1 MQHILIVEDD
11 RTIAESIT
19 FILEQDSFSCQ
30 WFDNGNDA
38 LDYVENN
45 AVDLM
50 LLDVGLP
57 DMSGFDV
64 LRKLRIKSDLPVVII
79 SARDDESD
87 QVLALEGLGA
97 NGYITKPFSPRI
109 VVAHVRSQLRRN
121 RADKNSRSKFSIN
134 QAMQKISFH
143 NQELTLTPTE
153 FKILSHLIEHPNQ
166 VHTREYL
173 MKNIWG
179 DKLHPSDE
187 STINTHIKSI
197 RKRLKEIDE
206 LCDPQKLILTNRGIG
221 YSLIE

>member
-30 WFDNGNDA
+30 WFDNGRDA
-38 LDYVENN
+38 LDYVDNN

-64 LRKLRIKSDLPVVII
+64 LRKVRIKSDLPVVII

-97 NGYITKPFSPRI
+97 NGYIPKPFSPRL
-109 VVAHVRSQLRRN
+109 VVAHVRSQLRRD
-121 RADKNSRSKFSIN
+121 RTDINSESKFRIN
-134 QAMQKISFH
+134 QAMQMILFH
-143 NQELTLTPTE
+143 DQELTLTQTE
-153 FKILSHLIEHPNQ
+153 FKILSHLIKHPNQ
-166 VHTREYL
+166 VNTREYL
-173 MKNIWG
+173 MKNIWDRPQG
-179 DKLHPSDE
+179 SAE
-187 STINTHIKSI
+187 STVNTHIKSI
-197 RKRLKEIDE
+197 RKCLKKIDKMS
-206 LCDPQKLILTNRGIG
+206 DPIKTHRSIG

>member
-11 RTIAESIT
+11 KTIAESIA

-30 WFDNGNDA
+30 WFDNGRDA

-57 DMSGFDV
+57 DISGFDV
-64 LRKLRIKSDLPVVII
+64 LRKVRVKSDLPVVII

-97 NGYITKPFSPRI
+97 NGYITKPFSPRL
-109 VVAHVRSQLRRN
+109 VVAHVRSQLRRD
-121 RADKNSRSKFSIN
+121 RTGKNPKSKFSIN
-134 QAMQKISFH
+134 QAMQKILFH
-143 NQELTLTPTE
+143 NQELTLTQTE
-153 FKILSHLIEHPNQ
+153 FKILSHLIKHPNQ
-166 VHTREYL
+166 VHSRDYL
-173 MKNIWG
+173 MNNIWDRPHG
-179 DKLHPSDE
+179 SDE
-187 STINTHIKSI
+187 KTINTHIKSI
-197 RKRLKEIDE
+197 RKRLHEIDE
-206 LCDPQKLILTNRGIG
+206 INDPIETHRGIG

>member
-30 WFDNGNDA
+30 WFDNGTDA

-64 LRKLRIKSDLPVVII
+64 LRKVRIKSDLPVVII
-79 SARDDESD
+79 TARDDESD

-97 NGYITKPFSPRI
+97 NGYITKPFSPRL
-109 VVAHVRSQLRRN
+109 VVAHVRSQLRRDRTDTN
-121 RADKNSRSKFSIN
+121 PESKFSIN
-134 QAMQKISFH
+134 QDMQKILFH
-143 NQELTLTPTE
+143 DQELTLTPAE
-153 FKILSHLIEHPNQ
+153 FKILSHLIKHPNQ

-173 MKNIWG
+173 MNIIWDRPHG
-179 DKLHPSDE
+179 SDE
-187 STINTHIKSI
+187 KTINTHIKSI
-197 RKRLKEIDE
+197 RKRLHEIDE
-206 LCDPQKLILTNRGIG
+206 MNDYIETHRGIG

>member
-11 RTIAESIT
+11 RTIAESIA

-30 WFDNGNDA
+30 WFDNGTDA

-64 LRKLRIKSDLPVVII
+64 LRKLRTKSDLPVVII

-97 NGYITKPFSPRI
+97 NGYITKPFSPRL
-109 VVAHVRSQLRRN
+109 VVAHVRAQLRRERTDN
-121 RADKNSRSKFSIN
+121 NPESKFSIN
-134 QAMQKISFH
+134 QAMQRVMFH
-143 NQELTLTPTE
+143 NQELTLTPAE
-153 FKILSHLIEHPNQ
+153 FKILSHLIKHPNQ

-173 MKNIWG
+173 MSIIWDRPHG
-179 DKLHPSDE
+179 SDIK
-187 STINTHIKSI
+187 TINTHIKSI
-197 RKRLKEIDE
+197 RKRLHEIDE
-206 LCDPQKLILTNRGIG
+206 INDYIETHRGIG

>member
-11 RTIAESIT
+11 RTIAESII

-30 WFDNGNDA
+30 WFDNGLDA

-64 LRKLRIKSDLPVVII
+64 LRKVRIKSDIPVVII

-97 NGYITKPFSPRI
+97 NGYITKPFSPRL
-109 VVAHVRSQLRRN
+109 VVAHVRSQLRRD
-121 RADKNSRSKFSIN
+121 RTGKNPKSKFSIN
-134 QAMQKISFH
+134 QAMQKILFH
-143 NQELTLTPTE
+143 NQELTLTQTE
-153 FKILSHLIEHPNQ
+153 FKILSHLIKHPNQ

-173 MKNIWG
+173 MSIIWDRPHG
-179 DKLHPSDE
+179 SDE
-187 STINTHIKSI
+187 RTINTHIKSI
-197 RKRLKEIDE
+197 RKRLHEIDE
-206 LCDPQKLILTNRGIG
+206 MSDPIETHRGIG

>member
-1 MQHILIVEDD
+1 MRHILILEDD

-30 WFDNGNDA
+30 WFDNGYDA
-38 LDYVENN
+38 LEYVENN

-64 LRKLRIKSDLPVVII
+64 LRKIRIKSDIPVVII
-79 SARDDESD
+79 TARDDESD

-97 NGYITKPFSPRI
+97 NGYITKPFSPRL

-121 RADKNSRSKFSIN
+121 RTDIKPGSKFSIN
-134 QAMQKISFH
+134 QDMQKILFH
-143 NQELTLTPTE
+143 DQELTLTQTE
-153 FKILSHLIEHPNQ
+153 FKILSHLIEHPNR

-173 MKNIWG
+173 MKNIW
-179 DKLHPSDE
+179 DNPVSDE
-187 STINTHIKSI
+187 KTINTHIKSI

-206 LCDPQKLILTNRGIG
+206 SCDPQKIILTNRGIG

>member
-11 RTIAESIT
+11 RTIAESIA

-30 WFDNGNDA
+30 WFDNGRDA

-64 LRKLRIKSDLPVVII
+64 LRKVRIKSDIPVVII

-97 NGYITKPFSPRI
+97 NGYITKPFSPRL
-109 VVAHVRSQLRRN
+109 VVAHVRSQLRRD
-121 RADKNSRSKFSIN
+121 RTGKNPKSKFSIN
-134 QAMQKISFH
+134 QAMQKILFH
-143 NQELTLTPTE
+143 NQELTLTQTE
-153 FKILSHLIEHPNQ
+153 FKILSHLIQHPNQ
-166 VHTREYL
+166 VHSRDYL
-173 MKNIWG
+173 MNNIWDRPHG
-179 DKLHPSDE
+179 SDE
-187 STINTHIKSI
+187 KTINTHIKSI
-197 RKRLKEIDE
+197 RKRLHEIDE
-206 LCDPQKLILTNRGIG
+206 MSDPIETHRGIG

>member
-30 WFDNGNDA
+30 WFDNGGDA

-64 LRKLRIKSDLPVVII
+64 LRKLRTKSDLPVVII

-97 NGYITKPFSPRI
+97 NGYIPKPFSPRL
-109 VVAHVRSQLRRN
+109 VVAHVRSQLRRS
-121 RADKNSRSKFSIN
+121 RTAKNPESKFSIN

-173 MKNIWG
+173 MKNIWDEPHG
-179 DKLHPSDE
+179 SDE

-197 RKRLKEIDE
+197 RKRLQEIDE

>member
-11 RTIAESIT
+11 KTIAESIA

-30 WFDNGNDA
+30 WFDNGTDA

-64 LRKLRIKSDLPVVII
+64 LRKVRIKSDLPVIII

-87 QVLALEGLGA
+87 QVLGLEGLGA
-97 NGYITKPFSPRI
+97 NGYITKPFSPRL
-109 VVAHVRSQLRRN
+109 VVAHVRSQLRRD
-121 RADKNSRSKFSIN
+121 RTDKNPKSKFSIN
-134 QAMQKISFH
+134 QAMQRALFH
-143 NQELTLTPTE
+143 DQELTLTPAE
-153 FKILSHLIEHPNQ
+153 FKILSHLIKHPNQ

-173 MKNIWG
+173 MSIIWDRPHG
-179 DKLHPSDE
+179 SDE
-187 STINTHIKSI
+187 KTINTHIKSI
-197 RKRLKEIDE
+197 RKRLHEIDE
-206 LCDPQKLILTNRGIG
+206 MNDYIETHRGIG

>member
-30 WFDNGNDA
+30 WFDNGGAA

-64 LRKLRIKSDLPVVII
+64 LRKVRIKSDLPVVII

-97 NGYITKPFSPRI
+97 NGYITKPFSPRL
-109 VVAHVRSQLRRN
+109 VVAHVRAQLSRE
-121 RADKNSRSKFSIN
+121 RADNNPESKFSIT
-134 QAMQKISFH
+134 QAMQRVMFC
-143 NQELTLTPTE
+143 NQELALTPAE
-153 FKILSHLIEHPNQ
+153 FKILSHLIKHPNQ

-173 MKNIWG
+173 MSIIWDRPHG
-179 DKLHPSDE
+179 SDE
-187 STINTHIKSI
+187 RTINTHIKSI
-197 RKRLKEIDE
+197 RKRLHEIDE
-206 LCDPQKLILTNRGIG
+206 MSDPIETHRGIG

>member
-30 WFDNGNDA
+30 WFDNGHDA
-38 LDYVENN
+38 LNYLENN
-45 AVDLM
+45 KVALV

-64 LRKLRIKSDLPVVII
+64 LRKVRTKSDLPVVII

-97 NGYITKPFSPRI
+97 NGYIPKPFSPRL
-109 VVAHVRSQLRRN
+109 VVAHVRAQLRRERTN
-121 RADKNSRSKFSIN
+121 NNPESKFSIN
-134 QAMQKISFH
+134 QAMQRVMFH
-143 NQELTLTPTE
+143 NQELVLTPAE
-153 FKILSHLIEHPNQ
+153 FKILSHMIKNPNQ

-173 MKNIWG
+173 MSIIWDRPHG
-179 DKLHPSDE
+179 SDVK
-187 STINTHIKSI
+187 TINTHIKSI
-197 RKRLKEIDE
+197 RKRLQEIDE
-206 LCDPQKLILTNRGIG
+206 IDPIETHRGIG

>member
-19 FILEQDSFSCQ
+19 FILEQNSYSSQ
-30 WFDNGNDA
+30 WFDNGHDA
-38 LDYVENN
+38 LDYLKNN
-45 AVDLM
+45 KVDLV

-64 LRKLRIKSDLPVVII
+64 LRKVRTKSDLPVVII

-97 NGYITKPFSPRI
+97 NGYITKPFSPRL
-109 VVAHVRSQLRRN
+109 VVAHVRAQLRRERTDN
-121 RADKNSRSKFSIN
+121 NPKSKFSIN
-134 QAMQKISFH
+134 QALQRVMFH
-143 NQELTLTPTE
+143 NQELTLTPAE
-153 FKILSHLIEHPNQ
+153 FKILSHLIKHPNQ

-173 MKNIWG
+173 MSIIWDRPHG
-179 DKLHPSDE
+179 SDVK
-187 STINTHIKSI
+187 TINTHIKSI
-197 RKRLKEIDE
+197 RKRLQEIDE
-206 LCDPQKLILTNRGIG
+206 IDPIETHRGMG

>member
-30 WFDNGNDA
+30 WFDNGGGA
-38 LDYVENN
+38 LDYLENN
-45 AVDLM
+45 KVDLM

-64 LRKLRIKSDLPVVII
+64 LRKVRTKSDLPVVII

-97 NGYITKPFSPRI
+97 NGYITKPFSPRL
-109 VVAHVRSQLRRN
+109 VVAHVRAQLRRERN
-121 RADKNSRSKFSIN
+121 NNNLKSKFSIN
-134 QAMQKISFH
+134 QALQRVMFH
-143 NQELTLTPTE
+143 NQELTLTPAE
-153 FKILSHLIEHPNQ
+153 FKILSHLIKHPNQ

-173 MKNIWG
+173 ISIIWDRAHG
-179 DKLHPSDE
+179 SDPK
-187 STINTHIKSI
+187 TINTHIKSI
-197 RKRLKEIDE
+197 RKRLQEIDE
-206 LCDPQKLILTNRGIG
+206 IDPIETHRGIG